1 MRPLIVFLLVVLS
14 GFGNSAVAQQVSANA
29 VSPDRVDVKA
39 YRSLF
44 RRDLLLNQLA
54 DDADNAHDPK
64 PFLRKV
70 LANRFDLSGAD
81 NATLD
86 RLSIAYQ
93 REIDPIHA
101 QVLVIIGQFRA
112 RFPFGVIPK
121 GADASPPPELAQLQ
135 QQEDAVALR
144 YRDLLRTSMREEGF
158 QKLHAK
164 VRQDFGGA
172 TTK

>member
-1 MRPLIVFLLVVLS
+1 LSSFCWFFLDLAIL
-14 GFGNSAVAQQVSANA
+14 VAQQVSSGVA
-29 VSPDRVDVKA
+29 SPDKADVKA
-39 YRSLF
+39 YRTLF
-44 RRDLLLNQLA
+44 RRDHLVHRLA
-54 DDADNAHDPK
+54 DEADAAHDPQ
-64 PFLRKV
+64 PFLRKA
-70 LANRFDLSGAD
+70 LASRFNLNETDS
-81 NATLD
+81 ATLD

-112 RFPFGVIPK
+112 RFPSGLIPK

-144 YRDLLRTSMREEGF
+144 YRDLLRTSMHEEEF
-158 QKLHAK
+158 QTLHTK
-164 VRQDFGGA
+164 VLKTFGGT